1 MRIAPALLAAA
12 ALSAALPAAAQA
24 PAVAAPPAA
33 KRPVAPSPRVVNL
46 KNLSCDDF
54 MGLAEGERIPV
65 LWYIAGDYK
74 EAGRIATA
82 FDLDLIPKALPTVW
96 QECKGR
102 PQANLRYVVVNF
114 FKAQRPRPAATK
126 K

>member
-1 MRIAPALLAAA
+1 MRTASALLAAA
-12 ALSAALPAAAQA
+12 ALGAALPAAGADPGA
-24 PAVAAPPAA
+24 ARPADPP
-33 KRPVAPSPRVVNL
+33 RRLVNL
-46 KNLSCDDF
+46 KNLSCEDF
-54 MGLAEGERIPV
+54 LGLGEGERTPV

-74 EAGRIATA
+74 EAGRTA
-82 FDLDLIPKALPTVW
+82 SQFDLDLVAQALPAVW

-114 FKAQRPRPAATK
+114 FKSHKPKAAPKAPK